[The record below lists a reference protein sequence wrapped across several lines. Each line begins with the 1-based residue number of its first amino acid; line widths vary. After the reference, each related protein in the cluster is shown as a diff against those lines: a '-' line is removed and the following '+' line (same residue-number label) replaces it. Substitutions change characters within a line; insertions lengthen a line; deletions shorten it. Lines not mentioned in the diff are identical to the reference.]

1 MLYKHV
7 IPVRKYVGVYVCLT
21 RVISSQVTATTTSKV
36 GKAQRKVTSAKRDN
50 SIEAK
55 RLHSILGT
63 KRPRRMPPTR
73 RRRQRQLKRR
83 QRQRRRR
90 RRARREGPR

>member
-1 MLYKHV
+1 MYA
-7 IPVRKYVGVYVCLT
+7 CLT
-21 RVISSQVTATTTSKV
+21 RVISSQATATTTTSKV
-36 GKAQRKVTSAKRDN
+36 EKAQRKVTSVKRDN